1 MHVLLK
7 RFILS
12 FFAIT
17 LLSACGNSSRDGS
30 QTGNER
36 EQVTGQFIDAAVWGL
51 GYAAEDLQGTTDV
64 DGKFNYRSGGLIRF
78 SLAGV
83 ELGDRAVTALPIM
96 TPRDVFSPKADL
108 DDRRV
113 INLARLLLSLDIQ
126 PDNPLVI
133 DVRQA
138 VAALQ
143 ADSLS
148 AISLDVAF
156 DQLLA
161 SNPKI
166 ANYLQAN
173 NKPLVSAEQAQQ
185 HLQCSEEDIAA
196 ERTADGRC
204 DGELPLLFAQDIS
217 QPEGNE
223 QRVLSFAVQL
233 SSPSEQQVSVNFATA
248 NGTAL
253 AGEDY
258 AATNGTLVFEPG
270 QTTQTIAITILGDA
284 TVEPDETFFVD
295 FTNSVN
301 AELSSARYSIT
312 LLNDDLAP
320 GQVQLTLTPQSIEE
334 GTSTTNTVMQY
345 RIGRSGGL
353 DRNVDIR
360 VSTSNQTAQAG
371 SDYIALNNV
380 LFTIPAQQTTFDIP
394 IEIIADNVTE
404 PDETF
409 ELTVTA
415 VSESVT
421 VIGSP
426 AMITIRDDDMPG
438 GPLILTLDPI
448 EPVLEGNAEKVISLT
463 ARLSRESDQ
472 PVSLIYSTRD
482 GSATSQGTK
491 RDFEAVN
498 QREVIIPAGELTS
511 ALAVRIFGDN
521 FEEFNEQFDVL
532 VTSSLLSEPLT
543 QTVTLLNDEAL
554 TLLQVG
560 AASQSVT
567 PTKVHIAGMTE
578 SYFGGTRLQRFHL
591 GGFGFGPFKLLPG
604 YGPAPELTVGDA
616 PISISEAPAG
626 APCFSDAV
634 INSTENDEHGHDCH
648 DETWVRVM
656 VMVDPV
662 KGERIAW
669 VTLDAIGAGNLI
681 QDAVKKAVN
690 EASCAQDLCIPIRNV
705 LFGQTHTH
713 AGADLQGLWGGVP
726 KDWQQKMLFDGVK
739 AATTKSLAQRK
750 PAQLSLVRG
759 DASAFN
765 NYRRPKYRDESIF
778 HQADPAASL
787 LMAQADD
794 EANDHRMLAT
804 LAQFSAHPTSVGAN
818 DFRREDGTVVRVPH
832 PDYPLGVVERLE
844 QQLGGT
850 SLYFNGAIAD
860 ASPSGPATGSN
871 KYEQVK
877 SRGEN
882 LANLLLGLRGNAVPV
897 GASLSVAHA
906 EVVVPVTNPLFI
918 GVGLLSQFNGY
929 YQFSQLPKDDIPGF
943 NMIPASLI
951 ESFEELQNQ
960 LPQPAPIARTLVSR
974 ISIGQSGDDAARVEM
989 VTIPGE
995 ATNTFGQ
1002 YIRRLSGDSPLSDAK
1017 PNVHTMLL
1025 GLTHNSF
1032 GYIIPEDEFSY
1043 IDPTGDVVGYEEIV
1057 SLGPLTAPLLR
1068 LQGYNPLFGI
1078 QPPDIRFL
1086 PPLLT
1091 DCTIAFDFGAC
1102 FIGVGRDRLLQFLS
1116 VPTSFFDTLSDGAKS
1131 VADGCRDVAGPLAP
1145 ACAVFD
1151 AVVTV
1156 FDTIPNPS
1164 EPGTPGGGTPSI
1176 GTDDAALL
1184 SEVVL
1189 ASSPAGCDFLDPA
1202 HCLLPF
1208 PNNHFTKTADTDTG
1222 RQLQLNLLAMP
1233 RNVLGKPIDPSDQN
1247 RADGFSPGQTILLR
1261 VPGLD
1266 LDKTAEA
1273 APVPRL
1279 GRPGAGQSAES
1290 VPQSMANS
1298 LHPDSAIVVFDVTD
1312 KKPHLVWAEM
1322 DANLTRYTPC
1332 DFPAPIQTLSE
1343 LGGQDEINNAVQ
1355 TFRDG
1360 CNQLAK
1366 PLQSVVDLVDP
1377 TSDPGPLLIIRPGV
1391 NFEPGRRYI
1400 VALRHLHNSNGEPI
1414 EAGAGFRLCRDNLTS
1429 PLRSLPAVD
1438 KRCAAVEEILDTLE
1452 MDAGIDPDELY
1463 VAWDFTVASERSLST
1478 RLLGIRDQTLKDK
1491 ATPSFSIASVVNNEC
1506 EPGVTDC
1513 VARVIK
1519 GTMSIPN
1526 FISRPLL
1533 STGQS
1538 DLDRQVTGRFWF
1550 GKLRPGPY
1558 DVPQPFPLQ
1567 PKLNVPFTCHVPN
1580 TALKANGDVAPSR
1593 VSLYGHGLFGSQG
1606 EIGQGQLRRFGNEH
1620 NFTFCAADWIGMAG
1634 VADVVNAVTVLLD
1647 MSNFPTL
1654 ADRVQQG
1661 ILNFVVMGRLLKAD
1675 DGFISHP
1682 AFQAADGRPLID
1694 NRHVFFD
1701 GNSQGG
1707 IDGGVVVAISPDV
1720 HRGVL
1725 GVPGMNY
1732 STLLQRSVDFDG
1744 YARLFYPAYPNT
1756 IDQQLT
1762 LGLVQMLWDRAENN
1776 GYAHNLGDGVAGQV
1790 TVAGKTHVIGSPNST
1805 LPGLDGQPLPK
1816 KDVLLHV
1823 GFGDHQVSMTSAEVM
1838 ARTIGAQGADTYFRR
1853 PADCAG
1859 DVTHCFANR
1868 DGFME
1873 RHPDVDPYLGLDL
1886 LTPDSLGYGAGQ
1898 GSYLVVFDEGK
1909 TATPPA
1915 DNRPPKADPFDP
1927 HEYPRNLVMARCQK
1941 ARFLRDDGA
1950 LIYTDLLTNPINCP
1964 QQRGDGV
1971 VFAGDAAVL
1980 PPGQGGGPVDPPAQA
1995 QPDYGSGVF
2004 GVVATFVAQL
2014 NEAFMALIEGDFGGA
2029 FAFGQQAFTGL
2040 GGNLISL
2047 LTIGD
2052 DSLVAA
2058 GSDAFAAAPDPQ
2070 SMFTRFLAGLGRFI
2084 GLQSDPLS
2092 TLQAL
2097 GSADRNSEAVVISG
2111 AQLLGW
2117 AGPAAIGSGFPYP
2130 SGAATTGDPFPA
2142 PLGNIRS
2149 AHNGVAFDP
2158 AFGQG
2163 PNVPVEQVAA
2173 YAFRDGEF
2181 VEIPVQVDERMPFF
2195 LANGNSSFST
2205 YSGTDT
2211 EINYVWDI
2219 ERWDLEGECFQN
2231 IEGKGA
2237 KPDPAVGLDMDDEV
2251 VFMAQDAGELVPN
2264 PLDVLAWADGRKV
2277 QQVLVVDPLSP
2288 GIPKAVYLVVQAQGS
2303 KFRDVKDHYVRYQ
2316 RDENADQWIDRTFF
2330 REDDPEKLG
2339 TSNTGYGSNLKGT
2352 VCTDGT
2358 PATAKQSND
2367 RFPRDGLVVET
2378 DTYRFEASGRWMKR
2392 DLRIR
2397 RPGDDATDSSY
2408 WESRPDLIDRWK
2420 GRAFQQSPD
2429 SVISLVGFEDEQV
2442 NWEANSIIIGE
2453 RCGPVRC
2460 MREVWGA
2467 DSGTN
2472 VTKTETFYRDAVAYR
2487 YRVRVHPIPPD
2498 GLYTSWD
2505 YNRSAMVP
2513 APGEQVPG
2521 GRYYTALRPQGVP
2534 IDGINDDIGQ
2544 IDGHLPIAGMCI
2556 GSDGPVPASNGLC
2569 PMFFDAADPT
2579 FNLPLAFNNWEQVSA
2594 KGNNGSLVYIFA
2606 LKGATSLVNPL
2617 VIPYYRDDA
2626 CLDDGT
2632 GDDPVARPFPGESYQ
2647 WNNAMV
2653 PKTYDLWAG
2662 RALDHSGKT
2671 FADCLQRQG
2680 AHAAHG
2686 IHFLVTHDTD
2696 NAFTP
2701 LTTTEIDG
2709 EQWQFMV
2716 PTDAPKNVGDRYANI
2731 IRVPLISVATPLSL
2745 PSLTPPNPPSGLPGL
2760 EGLSALIDPSMLQ
2773 RLLGGIPIPTP

>member
-1 MHVLLK
+1 MHGLLK
-7 RFILS
+7 HFILS
-12 FFAIT
+12 FFALT
-17 LLSACGNSSRDGS
+17 LLSACGNSSRDGT
-30 QTGNER
+30 QTGSER
-36 EQVTGQFIDAAVWGL
+36 EIDTGRFIDSAVWGL
-51 GYAAEDLQGTTDV
+51 GYVAEDLQGATDAE
-64 DGKFNYRSGGLIRF
+64 GKFNYRPDGLIRF
-78 SLAGV
+78 NLAGV
-83 ELGDRAVTALPIM
+83 ELGNRAVTALPIM
-96 TPRDVFSPKADL
+96 TPRDVFSPKAEL
-108 DDRRV
+108 TDRRV
-113 INLARLLLSLDIQ
+113 INLARILLSLDIQ

-138 VAALQ
+138 ATALQ
-143 ADSLS
+143 ADNLS
-148 AISLDVAF
+148 VINLDVSF
-156 DQLLA
+156 EQLA
-161 SNPKI
+161 TANPKI
-166 ANYLQAN
+166 ANYLQVN
-173 NKPLVSAEQAQQ
+173 NKPLVSAEDAQQ
-185 HLQCSEEDIAA
+185 HLRCSEEDIAA
-196 ERTADGRC
+196 ERPADGRC
-204 DGELPLLFAQDIS
+204 EDQLPLLIAQDIS
-217 QPEGNE
+217 QPEGNA
-223 QRVLSFAVQL
+223 QRTLQFNVQL
-233 SSPSEQQVSVNFATA
+233 SSTSSKQVRVDYATA
-248 NGTAL
+248 NGSAL

-258 AATNGTLVFEPG
+258 VSTSGTVVFEPG
-270 QTTQTIAITILGDA
+270 QTEKAIAITILGD
-284 TVEPDETFFVD
+284 TTPEPDETFFVD
-295 FTNSVN
+295 FSNPENV
-301 AELSSARYSIT
+301 ELSRSRYSVT
-312 LLNDDLAP
+312 LLNDDQPL
-320 GQVQLTLTPQSIEE
+320 GQVVLTLTAQSIVE
-334 GTSTTNTVMQY
+334 GTADSNTVMQY
-345 RIGRSGGL
+345 RIQREGGL
-353 DRNVDIR
+353 DRNIDIR
-360 VSTSNQTAQAG
+360 ASTSNNTAQAG
-371 SDYIALNNV
+371 EDYVALDNR
-380 LFTIPAQQTTFDIP
+380 LFTIPAQQTHFDIP
-394 IEIIADNVTE
+394 LEIIADNVQE

-409 ELTVTA
+409 FLTVTA
-415 VSESVT
+415 VSEAVT
-421 VIGSP
+421 VLGSP
-426 AMITIRDDDMPG
+426 ATITIRDDDMPG
-438 GPLILTLDPI
+438 GPLTLSLDPL
-448 EPVLEGNAEKVISLT
+448 EPVHEGNAEKVISLT
-463 ARLSRESDQ
+463 ARLNRVSDQ
-472 PVSLIYSTRD
+472 AVSLVYSTRD
-482 GSATSQGTK
+482 GSATSQGEK

-498 QREVIIPAGELTS
+498 QREVIIPAGQMS
-511 ALAVRIFGDN
+511 AALAVRVFGDL
-521 FEEFNEQFDVL
+521 FEEFDEQFDV
-532 VTSSLLSEPLT
+532 VVSSSLLSQPIV
-543 QTVTLLNDEAL
+543 QTVTLLNDDEL
-554 TLLQVG
+554 TLIQVG

-567 PTKVHIAGMTE
+567 PTDQHIEGMTE

-591 GGFGFGPFKLLPG
+591 GGYGFGPFKLLPG
-604 YGPAPELTVGDA
+604 YGPAPELTLGDA
-616 PISISEAPAG
+616 PISISNAPAT
-626 APCFSDAV
+626 APCISDAV
-634 INSTENDEHGHDCH
+634 ISAASHNHDCH

-656 VMVDPV
+656 VAIDPV
-662 KGERIAW
+662 KKERVAW

-681 QDAVKKAVN
+681 QDAVRKAVN
-690 EASCAQDLCIPIRNV
+690 EASCAVSECIPPRNV
-705 LFGQTHTH
+705 MFGQTHTH

-739 AATTKSLAQRK
+739 AATTKALAQRK

-765 NYRRPKYRDESIF
+765 NYRRPRYRDESIF

-787 LMAQADD
+787 LLAQADD
-794 EANDHRMLAT
+794 ESNANRMLAT

-832 PDYPLGVVERLE
+832 PDYPLGVVNRLE
-844 QQLGGT
+844 SELGGT

-882 LANLLLGLRGNAVPV
+882 LANLLLGLRDNAVPV
-897 GASLSVAHA
+897 PASLQVAHA
-906 EVVVPVTNPLFI
+906 EVVLPVTNPLFI

-943 NMIPASLI
+943 NMIPAALI

-974 ISIGQSGDDAARVEM
+974 ISLGQSGDNTARVEM

-1002 YIRRLSGDSPLSDAK
+1002 YIRRLAGDSPLSESK

-1043 IDPTGDVVGYEEIV
+1043 IDPTGDIVGYEETV

-1068 LQGYNPLFGI
+1068 AQGYNPLFGI
-1078 QPPDIRFL
+1078 APPDTRFL

-1091 DCTIAFDFGAC
+1091 DCTIALDFGAC
-1102 FIGVGRDRLLQFLS
+1102 FIGVGRDRFLQFLS
-1116 VPTSFFDTLSDGAKS
+1116 LPSNFFDTLADGAKA

-1145 ACAVFD
+1145 GCAVFD
-1151 AVVTV
+1151 GLASV
-1156 FDTIPNPS
+1156 FDIVPNPS
-1164 EPGTPGGGTPSI
+1164 EPGEPGGGAPNV
-1176 GTDDAALL
+1176 GADDAGLL

-1208 PNNHFTKTADTDTG
+1208 PNDHFTKAADTDTG

-1247 RADGFSPGQTILLR
+1247 RADGFSPGQAILLR

-1266 LDKTAEA
+1266 LDKTAEF

-1279 GRPGAGQSAES
+1279 GRPGAGQAAGG

-1332 DFPAPIQTLSE
+1332 DFPAPLQTLAE
-1343 LGGQDEINNAVQ
+1343 LGGQDEINRAVQ

-1360 CNQLAK
+1360 CNQLAR
-1366 PLQSVVDLVDP
+1366 PLQSGVDLVDP

-1400 VALRHLHNSNGEPI
+1400 VALRQLHDANGAAI

-1429 PLRSLPAVD
+1429 PLRNLPAVD
-1438 KRCAAVEEILDTLE
+1438 DRCAAIEEILDTLE
-1452 MDAGIDPDELY
+1452 TDAGIDPDELY
-1463 VAWDFTVASERSLST
+1463 VAWDFTVASERSISS
-1478 RLLGIRDQTLKDK
+1478 RLLGIRDQTLKNQD
-1491 ATPSFSIASVVNNEC
+1491 TPSFSVASVQNNDC
-1506 EPGVTDC
+1506 SSGATDC
-1513 VARVIK
+1513 IARVIK

-1526 FISRPLL
+1526 FIDRPMAT
-1533 STGQS
+1533 TGQG
-1538 DLDRQVTGRFWF
+1538 DIDRQVTGRFYF
-1550 GKLRPGPY
+1550 GTPNPGPY
-1558 DVPQPFPLQ
+1558 DAPIPFPLQ
-1567 PKLNVPFTCHVPN
+1567 PKLDVPFTCHIPN
-1580 TALKANGDVAPSR
+1580 AAQKANGDVVPSR

-1634 VADVVNAVTVLLD
+1634 VADVVNAATILLD

-1661 ILNFVVMGRLLKAD
+1661 ILNFVVMGRLLKAE
-1675 DGFISHP
+1675 DGFVSHP

-1694 NRHVFFD
+1694 NRHVFYD

-1707 IDGGVVVAISPDV
+1707 IDGGVVVAVSPDV

-1732 STLLQRSVDFDG
+1732 NTLLQRSVDFDG

-1756 IDQQLT
+1756 IDQQLVFN
-1762 LGLVQMLWDRAENN
+1762 LVQMLWDRAENN

-1790 TVAGKTHVIGSPNST
+1790 TVAGKTHVIGSPNTT
-1805 LPGLDGQPLPK
+1805 LPGLDGQPLPPK
-1816 KDVLLHV
+1816 EVLLHV
-1823 GFGDHQVSMTSAEVM
+1823 GFADHQVSMTSAEVM
-1838 ARTIGAQGADTYFRR
+1838 ARTVGANGTDVYYRR
-1853 PADCAG
+1853 PEACSG

-1868 DGFME
+1868 DSFMA

-1886 LTPDSLGYGAGQ
+1886 LTPDSLAYGAGQ
-1898 GSYLVVFDEGK
+1898 GSYLIVFDEGK
-1909 TATPPA
+1909 TATPPS
-1915 DNRPPKADPFDP
+1915 DNRPPKADKFDP
-1927 HEYPRNLVMARCQK
+1927 HEYPRNQVIARCQK

-1950 LIYTDLLTNPINCP
+1950 LIYTDLLTNPVNCP

-1971 VFAGDAAVL
+1971 AFVGDAAVL
-1980 PPGQGGGPVDPPAQA
+1980 PPDEGGGPVNPPAQT
-1995 QPDYGSGVF
+1995 QLDYGSGIL

-2014 NEAFMALIEGDFGGA
+2014 NEAFMALIEGDMSA
-2029 FAFGQQAFTGL
+2029 ALAFGQQAFTGL

-2047 LTIGD
+2047 FTTGD

-2070 SMFTRFLAGLGRFI
+2070 SMFTRLLAGLGRFI
-2084 GLQSDPLS
+2084 GLQDDPLS

-2111 AQLLGW
+2111 AQLIGW
-2117 AGPAAIGSGFPYP
+2117 AGPAAIGTGFPYP
-2130 SGAATTGDPFPA
+2130 SGAVTTGDPFPA
-2142 PLGNIRS
+2142 PLGNTRS

-2163 PNVPVEQVAA
+2163 PNVPVEQIAA
-2173 YAFRDGEF
+2173 YAFRAGQF
-2181 VEIPVQVDERMPFF
+2181 VEIPVQVDERMPYF

-2219 ERWDLEGECFQN
+2219 ERWDLDGECFQN
-2231 IEGKGA
+2231 VAGKGA

-2264 PLDVLAWADGRKV
+2264 PMDVLAWADGRQV

-2288 GIPKAVYLVVQAQGS
+2288 GIPKAVYLVVQEQGS
-2303 KFRDVKDHYVRYQ
+2303 MFRDVKDHYVRYQ
-2316 RDENADQWIDRTFF
+2316 RDADADQWIDRFF
-2330 REDDPEKLG
+2330 YREDDPEKLG
-2339 TSNTGYGSNLKGT
+2339 TSNTGYGANLTGT
-2352 VCTDGT
+2352 VCDDGT
-2358 PATAKQSND
+2358 PATARQSTD

-2397 RPGDDATDSSY
+2397 RPNDDATDSSY
-2408 WESRPDLIDRWK
+2408 WQSRPDLIDRWK

-2442 NWEANSIIIGE
+2442 NWEANSVLIGE

-2513 APGEQVPG
+2513 AAGEQVPG
-2521 GRYYTALRPQGVP
+2521 GRYFTALRPQGVP

-2544 IDGHLPIAGMCI
+2544 VDGHMPIAGMCI

-2606 LKGATSLVNPL
+2606 LKGATTLANPL

-2632 GDDPVARPFPGESYQ
+2632 GDDPVARPYPGENYL
-2647 WNNAMV
+2647 WRDGLV
-2653 PKTYDLWAG
+2653 PKSYDLLAG
-2662 RALDHSGKT
+2662 RALDHSGNT
-2671 FADCLQRQG
+2671 FADCLKRQG
-2680 AHAAHG
+2680 AHGAHG

-2745 PSLTPPNPPSGLPGL
+2745 PLPSLTPSSPPSGLPGL
-2760 EGLSALIDPSMLQ
+2760 EGLSALIDPAMLQ
-2773 RLLGGIPIPTP
+2773 QLMGGIPIPRP